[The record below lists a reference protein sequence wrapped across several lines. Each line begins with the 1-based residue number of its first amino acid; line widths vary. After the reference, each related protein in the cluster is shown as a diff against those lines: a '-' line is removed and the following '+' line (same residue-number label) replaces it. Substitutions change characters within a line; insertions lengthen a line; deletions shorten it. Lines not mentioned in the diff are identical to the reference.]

1 MILTISIAVGV
12 LAVMVGIVAVLL
24 VRRQPKD
31 GRPSQTNYR
40 VFFIMGLVMLG
51 LGVVN
56 GALYFVM
63 QIPFYV
69 GLPLVVMG
77 VVYTALG
84 AAHRS
89 SWGRSQD
96 QLP

>member
-1 MILTISIAVGV
+1 VILTISIVVGV
-12 LAVMVGIVAVLL
+12 LAVVVGVLAVLL
-24 VRRQPKD
+24 IRRQPKN
-31 GRPSQTNYR
+31 GQPSQTNYR

-69 GLPLVVMG
+69 GLPLLVIG
-77 VVYTALG
+77 VVYTVLG
-84 AAHRS
+84 AVHRS
-89 SWGRSQD
+89 SWGKSQD